1 MRQPSISGADAP
13 APGITPPLHS
23 WVSAR
28 PRTHAAPALRL
39 ARPGA
44 P

>member
-13 APGITPPLHS
+13 APGITGPSLS
-23 WVSAR
+23 QVSNG
-28 PRTHAAPALRL
+28 PRTYALPALRL
-39 ARPGA
+39 ARRCA

>member
-13 APGITPPLHS
+13 APGITGPSPS
-23 WVSAR
+23 RVSTG

-39 ARPGA
+39 TRHCA